1 MLMCKEAEEPS
12 PPTPRRAFALRR
24 KETMKHI
31 IKFTETPKNC
41 KACKNWNAKNRQCK
55 LKECEY
61 TAFKAHHGGGC

>member
-1 MLMCKEAEEPS
+1 
-12 PPTPRRAFALRR
+12 
-24 KETMKHI
+24 MKHI